1 MATEVRASHI
11 LVKTEDQIKTL
22 LERLQKG
29 ETFEE
34 LAEKISLCPSRANG
48 GDLGYFERGEMIKK
62 FEDVCF
68 DTEVGDLATVETNYG
83 WHLIKVTGKI

>member
-48 GDLGYFERGEMIKK
+48 GDL
-62 FEDVCF
+62 
-68 DTEVGDLATVETNYG
+68 ATVETNYG

>member
-1 MATEVRASHI
+1 MSTEVRARHI
-11 LVKTEDQIKTL
+11 HVKTEDKIKTL

-34 LAEKISLCPSRANG
+34 LAQKISLSPSRVNG
-48 GDLGYFERGEMIKK
+48 GDLGYFERGEMIKE

-83 WHLIKVTGKI
+83 WHLIKVRWKI

>member
-48 GDLGYFERGEMIKK
+48 GDLGYFERGEMIKE

-68 DTEVGDLATVETNYG
+68 DTEGGDLATVDTNFG
-83 WHLIKVTGKI
+83 CHLIIVTGKI

>member
-34 LAEKISLCPSRANG
+34 LAE
-48 GDLGYFERGEMIKK
+48 
-62 FEDVCF
+62 
-68 DTEVGDLATVETNYG
+68 TNYG